1 MRIQLICKDE
11 LINAL
16 QQQIEN
22 IKASPI
28 DKVILQNSLELA
40 RSPRVENQILAKESA
55 WDTNTQAKSP
65 NTTMQKQYKNMNVPG
80 IYIEKTYNE
89 ESRDDELSDHFSPN
103 VKRLTECMPSPSGD
117 ASISAKESFSMVV

>member
-65 NTTMQKQYKNMNVPG
+65 NTTMQK
-80 IYIEKTYNE
+80 
-89 ESRDDELSDHFSPN
+89 
-103 VKRLTECMPSPSGD
+103 
-117 ASISAKESFSMVV
+117 

>member
-28 DKVILQNSLELA
+28 DKAILQNSLELA
-40 RSPRVENQILAKESA
+40 RSPRVENQIIPKESA

-65 NTTMQKQYKNMNVPG
+65 NTTMQK
-80 IYIEKTYNE
+80 
-89 ESRDDELSDHFSPN
+89 
-103 VKRLTECMPSPSGD
+103 
-117 ASISAKESFSMVV
+117 